1 MNKNEI
7 LEILNDFENTSLT
20 KFEFENSEFRLA
32 LEKNRASSMTD
43 SSISDSPIVCRSN
56 QNEFDKNIENEVA
69 VSYDAAVV
77 KSPIV
82 GVFYAAPSPED
93 EPYVMEGDQVEEG
106 QVLCLVEAMKMMNE
120 LKSPVNGIVRKIN
133 GVNGEMVEFDQV
145 LFEVE
150 PC

>member
-43 SSISDSPIVCRSN
+43 FPISDSSIVCRSN
-56 QNEFDKNIENEVA
+56 QNKFDKNIENEVA
-69 VSYDAAVV
+69 VSCDAAVV

-93 EPYVMEGDQVEEG
+93 EPYVREGDQVEEG